1 VRLEEK
7 GALEKRR
14 FLCTGVMSERACA
27 QVVFGAGE
35 SSSQHACAGKNTA
48 LLMLFVLLVRLVQVP
63 AHAPMPWVL
72 IRLLSLWA
80 TLLQFGDTE

>member
-1 VRLEEK
+1 MGLQEASLSCVQVSWCEAEEK
-7 GALEKRR
+7 GASEERQ
-14 FLCTGVMSERACA
+14 FLCAGLMSETACA

-63 AHAPMPWVL
+63 ACAPHVL
-72 IRLLSLWA
+72 RP
-80 TLLQFGDTE
+80 D

>member
-1 VRLEEK
+1 M
-7 GALEKRR
+7 EKRR
-14 FLCTGVMSERACA
+14 PLFAGLISEKACA

-63 AHAPMPWVL
+63 AHAPMPYVL
-72 IRLLSLWA
+72 IRLHPVWA